1 MLTRRT
7 MDTTQRMAD
16 GKTVLVSLGQRTR
29 AVTFAVGDSSLD
41 SLQNLQK
48 ALRVAFADS
57 PLLSTEC
64 RVIIQVSV
72 CIVRVYFIRWPW

>member
-1 MLTRRT
+1 MLQWIVTRLELVY
-7 MDTTQRMAD
+7 DCEELLVHI
-16 GKTVLVSLGQRTR
+16 VL
-29 AVTFAVGDSSLD
+29 ATFAVGDSSLD

-48 ALRVAFADS
+48 ARRVAFADS

>member
-16 GKTVLVSLGQRTR
+16 GKVLVSLGQRTR

-41 SLQNLQK
+41 SLQNLQN

-72 CIVRVYFIRWPW
+72 CIVRVYFICWPC